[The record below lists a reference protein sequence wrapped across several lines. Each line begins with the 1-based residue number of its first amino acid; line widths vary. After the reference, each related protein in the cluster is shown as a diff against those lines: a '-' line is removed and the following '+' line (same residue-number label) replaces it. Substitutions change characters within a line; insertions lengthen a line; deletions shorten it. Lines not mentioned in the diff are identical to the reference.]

1 MKFTSSHISNI
12 IAVLAL
18 IVSGIALTISWNQY
32 QRDYSE
38 TVLIQPGMLPVRE
51 IKLGENSLV
60 FVVQNTSKSN
70 IQYYIRV
77 NSNLGFIDGP
87 GNKPQ
92 MTSGGYESQVVS
104 LGKSGLP
111 NSSFSHRLVLDAGDT
126 EPNMHPQAYLSDPEY
141 YLSVEILNARNG
153 KSLFSSTCYYM
164 FHRSS
169 QSFGLEQPVVDTTGE
184 SARRQAGCRS

>member
-18 IVSGIALTISWNQY
+18 IVSGVALTISWNEY
-32 QRDYSE
+32 RRDYSE

-51 IKLGENSLV
+51 IKLGENSLEL
-60 FVVQNTSKSN
+60 VVQNTSKSN
-70 IQYYIRV
+70 VQYYIRV
-77 NSNLGFIDGP
+77 NSNVGFIDGQ

-92 MTSGGYESQVVS
+92 MTSGGYESQVIS

-111 NSSFSHRLVLDAGDT
+111 NSSFSHQLVLDAGDS
-126 EPNMHPQAYLSDPEY
+126 EPDMHPQAYLSDPEY

-164 FHRSS
+164 FHRAS
-169 QSFGLEQPVVDTTGE
+169 QSYGLEQPVVDTTGE